1 MTNQSEG
8 ARNWTNQRRVSVDQ
22 SEPSSQN
29 AMRGTDGIKGTVPS
43 LLPFPSITQSRNDVY
58 LCMKLRRETKTRLP
72 RFVTTPQVTISEAAT
87 QGYSTVAPPSG
98 KRKSQ
103 DTVQQQQQHSLCVYI
118 PVATAEKYFHPI
130 QTYDNI

>member
-1 MTNQSEG
+1 MLTNQSEG
-8 ARNWTNQRRVSVDQ
+8 ARDSTNQRRVSVDQ
-22 SEPSSQN
+22 SELSSQN

-43 LLPFPSITQSRNDVY
+43 FLPFPSITQYRKDVN
-58 LCMKLRRETKTRLP
+58 LCGNRRSVAKTRPSPL
-72 RFVTTPQVTISEAAT
+72 VVETEVTISEAAT

-98 KRKSQ
+98 KIG
-103 DTVQQQQQHSLCVYI
+103 TTEETTTHSLCVYI